1 MTARPGVRGVPTL
14 LVSFDGGVRERTMCH
29 RPDRYRLL
37 ESDVDSRAR
46 IARGG
51 GYSYAAASFGGGSV
65 TVEMQR
71 FNRILGFDP
80 ARRTI
85 EVEAGMTLGELLP
98 VTARAGLWLAVQ
110 PGYPTITVGGCI
122 AANVHGKNPFRDG
135 TFRSCVADLTLFH
148 PDHGFRRLS
157 ETEGASALEL
167 TCGGYGLT
175 GIVVAET
182 LRLEPLGGG
191 RVSVKR
197 HAIGTLSEA
206 ARMVQDLAGKSLFA
220 YTWHDATP
228 RPRTF
233 GRGYVYEG
241 TLDPGGLDAGDLAA
255 PYRVVTAAGRAR
267 LPFSLWNTASARL
280 FASAYWHLERHRPE
294 VTSSGLFDAIFPFA
308 RRSAYFRL
316 FGRPGLVEY
325 QVIVP
330 FHRTESFLAELGR
343 LILSSSPP
351 SVLLSMKAFAGE
363 PGRLRFEADGICL
376 TLNLERSATTL
387 GLLARLDELSIE
399 TGALPNII
407 KDSRLPARVVRA
419 CYPEYERFRRE
430 LAVFDPPRRFRSDLS
445 ERLGL

>member
-1 MTARPGVRGVPTL
+1 MTARPGVREEPAL
-14 LVSFDGGVRERTMCH
+14 LVSFDGGFRERTVCH

-37 ESDVDSRAR
+37 ESDVDARPR

-65 TVEMQR
+65 TVEMQK

-85 EVEAGMTLGELLP
+85 EVEAGMTLGELLA
-98 VTARAGLWLAVQ
+98 VTARAGLWLPVL
-110 PGYPTITVGGCI
+110 PGYPGITVGGCI

-157 ETEGASALEL
+157 ETEGATVFEL

-175 GIVVAET
+175 GIVVSAT
-182 LRLEPLGGG
+182 LRLEPLEGG
-191 RVSVKR
+191 RVTVKR
-197 HAIGTLSEA
+197 HAVGSLPEA
-206 ARMVQDLAGKSLFA
+206 VRVVQDLAGKSLFA

-228 RPRTF
+228 RRRTF

-241 TLDPGGLDAGDLAA
+241 ALEPGGLDARRLAV
-255 PYRVVTAAGRAR
+255 PYRVLTAAARAR
-267 LPFSLWNTASARL
+267 LPFSLWNTASARV
-280 FASAYWHLERHRPE
+280 FASGYWHLEGHRPE
-294 VTSSGLFDAIFPFA
+294 VVTADVFDAIFPFA

-325 QVIVP
+325 QVIVAP
-330 FHRTESFLAELGR
+330 DRAESFLAELGR
-343 LILSSSPP
+343 LLRSAGAP
-351 SVLLSMKAFAGE
+351 SVMLSMKAFAGE
-363 PGRLRFEADGICL
+363 PRLLRFERDGVCL
-376 TLNLERSATTL
+376 TLNLERNGATL
-387 GLLARLDELSIE
+387 GLLARLDELTIE
-399 TGALPNII
+399 ACARPNII
-407 KDSRLPARVVRA
+407 KDSRLPLRVVRA
-419 CYPEYERFRRE
+419 CYAEHERFRRE
-430 LAVFDPPRRFRSDLS
+430 LAAFDARRRFRSELS

>member
-1 MTARPGVRGVPTL
+1 MTARPGVRGEPTL
-14 LVSFDGGVRERTMCH
+14 LVSFDGGVRERAVCH

-37 ESDVDSRAR
+37 EGDVDSRAR

-71 FNRILGFDP
+71 FNRILAFDP

-110 PGYPTITVGGCI
+110 PGYPAITVGGCI

-157 ETEGASALEL
+157 ETEGAFEL

-175 GIVVAET
+175 GIVVAAT
-182 LRLEPLGGG
+182 LRLEPLGGS
-191 RVSVKR
+191 RVSVKH
-197 HAIGTLSEA
+197 HAIGSLSEA
-206 ARMVQDLAGKSLFA
+206 ARMMQDLAGKSLFA

-241 TLDPGGLDAGDLAA
+241 TLDPGSLDAGDLVA
-255 PYRVVTAAGRAR
+255 PYRVLTAAGRAR
-267 LPFSLWNTASARL
+267 LPFSLWNAASARV

-294 VTSSGLFDAIFPFA
+294 VTTGGLFDAIFPFA

-330 FHRTESFLAELGR
+330 FDRTESFLAELSR
-343 LILSSSPP
+343 LILSAGPP

-363 PGRLRFEADGICL
+363 PGRLRFEGDGLCL

-387 GLLARLDELSIE
+387 DLLRRLDELSIE
-399 TGALPNII
+399 TGALPNLI

-430 LAVFDPPRRFRSDLS
+430 LAAFDPRRRFRSELS
-445 ERLGL
+445 ERLAL

>member
-1 MTARPGVRGVPTL
+1 MTARPGVRGEPAL
-14 LVSFDGGVRERTMCH
+14 LVSFDGGVRARTVCH

-37 ESDVDSRAR
+37 ERDVDTRAR

-51 GYSYAAASFGGGSV
+51 GYSYSAASFGGGAV

-71 FNRILGFDP
+71 FNRILAFDP

-85 EVEAGMTLGELLP
+85 EVEAGMTLGDLLP
-98 VTARAGLWLAVQ
+98 VTTRAGLWLAVQ
-110 PGYPTITVGGCI
+110 PGYPAITVGGCI
-122 AANVHGKNPFRDG
+122 AANVHGKNPLRDG

-157 ETEGASALEL
+157 EADGTAPFEL

-175 GIVVAET
+175 GIVVAAT
-182 LRLEPLGGG
+182 LRLEPLGGS
-191 RVSVKR
+191 RVAVKR
-197 HAIGTLSEA
+197 RAVGSLSEA
-206 ARMVQDLAGKSLFA
+206 ARMVQELAGKSLFA
-220 YTWHDATP
+220 YTWHDATS

-241 TLDPGGLDAGDLAA
+241 TLDPGDLDPRDLAA
-255 PYRVVTAAGRAR
+255 PYRVLTAGARAG
-267 LPFSLWNTASARL
+267 LPFSLWNRASARV
-280 FASAYWHLERHRPE
+280 FASTYWHLERRRPA
-294 VTSSGLFDAIFPFA
+294 TTTGGLFDAIFPFA

-330 FHRTESFLAELGR
+330 FDRIESFLAELGR
-343 LILSSSPP
+343 RVLSADPP
-351 SVLLSMKAFAGE
+351 AVMLSMKAFAGE
-363 PGRLRFEADGICL
+363 PGRLRFEGDGICL
-376 TLNLERSATTL
+376 TLNLARSAATRD
-387 GLLARLDELSIE
+387 LLTRLDELSIDA
-399 TGALPNII
+399 GALPNII

-430 LAVFDPPRRFRSDLS
+430 LAAFDPRRRFRSDLS
-445 ERLGL
+445 ERLEL

>member
-1 MTARPGVRGVPTL
+1 MTARPGVRGEAAL
-14 LVSFDGGVRERTMCH
+14 LVSFDGGVRERTVCH

-85 EVEAGMTLGELLP
+85 EVEAGMALGEILA
-98 VTARAGLWLAVQ
+98 VTAPAGLWLPVQ
-110 PGYPTITVGGCI
+110 PGYPAITVGGCI
-122 AANVHGKNPFRDG
+122 AANVHGKNPVRDG

-175 GIVVAET
+175 GIVVAAT
-182 LRLEPLGGG
+182 LRLEPLAGS
-191 RVSVKR
+191 RISVKR

-206 ARMVQDLAGKSLFA
+206 ARAVQELAGKSLFA

-228 RPRTF
+228 RRRTF

-241 TLDPGGLDAGDLAA
+241 TLDAGGLDTGEFAA
-255 PYRVVTAAGRAR
+255 PYRVLTAAARAR
-267 LPFSLWNTASARL
+267 LPFSLWNTASARV
-280 FASAYWHLERHRPE
+280 FASAYWHLERHRRQV
-294 VTSSGLFDAIFPFA
+294 VTSGVFDAIFPFA
-308 RRSAYFRL
+308 RRSTYFRL

-330 FHRTESFLAELGR
+330 FDRTESFLAGLGR
-343 LILSSSPP
+343 LILSVGPP
-351 SVLLSMKAFAGE
+351 SVMLSMKAFAGE
-363 PGRLRFEADGICL
+363 PSRLRFDGDGICL
-376 TLNLERSATTL
+376 TLNLKRSATTL
-387 GLLARLDELSIE
+387 DLLARLDELSID
-399 TGALPNII
+399 TGARPNII

-419 CYPEYERFRRE
+419 CYPEYERFRAE
-430 LAVFDPPRRFRSDLS
+430 LAAFDPRRRFRSELS
-445 ERLGL
+445 ERLQL

>member
-1 MTARPGVRGVPTL
+1 MTARPGVRGEPAL
-14 LVSFDGGVRERTMCH
+14 LVSFDGGVRERTLCH

-37 ESDVDSRAR
+37 ERDVDARGR

-71 FNRILGFDP
+71 FNRILAFDP

-85 EVEAGMTLGELLP
+85 EVEAGVTLGELLP

-110 PGYPTITVGGCI
+110 PGYPAITVGGCI
-122 AANVHGKNPFRDG
+122 AASVHGKNPLRDG
-135 TFRSCVADLTLFH
+135 TFHSCVADLTLFH

-157 ETEGASALEL
+157 ETEGTSAFEL

-175 GIVVAET
+175 GIVVAAT
-182 LRLEPLGGG
+182 LRLEPLGGSQ
-191 RVSVKR
+191 VSVKR
-197 HAIGTLSEA
+197 HAIGSLSEA

-228 RPRTF
+228 RRRTF

-241 TLDPGGLDAGDLAA
+241 TLDPGGVDAGDLAA
-255 PYRVVTAAGRAR
+255 PYRVLTAAARAR
-267 LPFSLWNTASARL
+267 LPFSLWNTASARV
-280 FASAYWHLERHRPE
+280 FASAYWHLERHRRD
-294 VTSSGLFDAIFPFA
+294 VTTSDLFDAIFPFA

-330 FHRTESFLAELGR
+330 FDRVESFLAELGR
-343 LILSSSPP
+343 LILSAGPP
-351 SVLLSMKAFAGE
+351 SVMLSMKAFAGE
-363 PGRLRFEADGICL
+363 PSRLRFEADGICL

-387 GLLARLDELSIE
+387 NLLARFDELSIE
-399 TGALPNII
+399 TGARPNII

-419 CYPEYERFRRE
+419 CYPEYERFRQE
-430 LAVFDPPRRFRSDLS
+430 LAGFDPRRRFRSELS